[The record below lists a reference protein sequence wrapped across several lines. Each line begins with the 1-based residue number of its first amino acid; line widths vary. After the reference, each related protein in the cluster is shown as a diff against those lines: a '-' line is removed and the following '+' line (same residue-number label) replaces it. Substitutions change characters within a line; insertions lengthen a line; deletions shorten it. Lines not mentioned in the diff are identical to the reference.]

1 MAEMSEKKEMTIEEA
16 FAELEVI
23 LQKLGN
29 GEGDLEQAFAG
40 YQEGLSLIRFLNAK
54 IDGIEKQLQ
63 ILEAGEEA

>member
-1 MAEMSEKKEMTIEEA
+1 MAENDEKKEMTIEEA
-16 FAELEVI
+16 FAGLEKI
-23 LQKLGN
+23 LEKLGN

-40 YQEGLSLIRFLNAK
+40 YQEGLSLIRFLNGK